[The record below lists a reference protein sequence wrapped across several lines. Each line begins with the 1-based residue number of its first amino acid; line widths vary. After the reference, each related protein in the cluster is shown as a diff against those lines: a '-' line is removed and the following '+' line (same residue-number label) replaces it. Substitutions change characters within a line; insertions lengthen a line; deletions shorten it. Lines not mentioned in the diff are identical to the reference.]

1 MVRENVGFLVIQLDN
16 FRQMKGFGTK
26 NFRKMNLFRQDKG
39 HKMIV
44 SSFIQAIKNGDSSPI
59 PPDQLIAISKAAINI
74 SKEL

>member
-1 MVRENVGFLVIQLDN
+1 
-16 FRQMKGFGTK
+16 
-26 NFRKMNLFRQDKG
+26 MNLFRQDKG

-44 SSFIQAIKNGDSSPI
+44 SNFIEAIKNGNSSPI